1 MKINLVP
8 NEFFISKRIFKSDIQ
23 GKKDSSPIVR
33 ISVISISL
41 AIVVNLITLAVVS
54 GFQQEVR
61 QKISGFGSH
70 LFVRGQGDGSNY
82 DSPPILKENPNII
95 NLKNS
100 PEIKSIY
107 PVAFKPAI
115 LQSSKIERKVKLS
128 KGKDT
133 SFIQQDVQGVVF
145 KGVDTSYNFSF
156 FENYLT
162 EGRVPNLSKSKSF
175 SEILVSKK
183 TATSLNYKVKD
194 TINAFFVRNKP
205 IKQQFIVSGIYN
217 TELEEFDKKIVF
229 TDLKTVQNLNDWGLN
244 ASINI
249 SDTVYNNQFILSADV
264 SGSGRNFLY
273 DWGNGFQK
281 YNAFLFY
288 PKSDTLIRLIVK
300 EYDFNNQKNN
310 LTDTAYL
317 KVDISNK
324 LPENYTIQTDDFD
337 EIIKQYK
344 DLKGLNYDVIVSD
357 NQVIKFSHDDN
368 KSNNENYISGFEIMI
383 KDWGKLNESKLNI
396 QKKIGFIPDNQGMI
410 LNVKSIVDNE
420 KDLFLWLSFL
430 DINVLIILILMLL
443 IAIINVGSAMLV
455 IIVVRTNFIG
465 ILKAIGARNWSIRK
479 VFLYQVALLI
489 LRGMFWGNVI
499 GLSLCF
505 IQYQFGIFSLNPE
518 VYYLNKVPIKLD
530 FYHWLFLN
538 LGTIIVCLI
547 SLYIPSYVVTKIS
560 PTKSIKFD

>member
-1 MKINLVP
+1 MP

-82 DSPPILKENPNII
+82 DSPPILKGNPNIVK
-95 NLKNS
+95 LKKS

-115 LQSSKIERKVKLS
+115 LQSSKIKRTVKLS

-145 KGVDTSYNFSF
+145 KGVDASYNFSF
-156 FENYLT
+156 FENYLI
-162 EGRVPNLSKSKSF
+162 EGDVPNLLTSKSF

-183 TATSLNYKVKD
+183 TAISLNYKVND

-205 IKQQFIVSGIYN
+205 VKQYFIVSGIYN

-244 ASINI
+244 ASIKI

-264 SGSGRNFLY
+264 SGSGRDFLY
-273 DWGNGFQK
+273 DWGSGFQK

-288 PKSDTLIRLIVK
+288 PKSDTSIRLIVK
-300 EYDFNNQKNN
+300 EYDFDNQQND
-310 LTDTAYL
+310 LIDTAYL
-317 KVDISNK
+317 KVKMPNK
-324 LPENYTIQTDDFD
+324 SSKSYVIQTDDFD
-337 EIIKQYK
+337 EIIKKYN
-344 DLKGLNYDVIVSD
+344 DLKGLDYNVLLGND
-357 NQVIKFSHDDN
+357 QVINFKHDDN
-368 KSNNENYISGFEIMI
+368 KSNNEDYISGFEIMI

-465 ILKAIGARNWSIRK
+465 ILKAVGARNWSIRK
-479 VFLYQVALLI
+479 IFLYQVALLI

-505 IQYQFGIFSLNPE
+505 IQSQFGLFSLNPE

-530 FYHWLFLN
+530 FYQWLFLN

>member
-1 MKINLVP
+1 VP

-95 NLKNS
+95 KLKKT

-115 LQSSKIERKVKLS
+115 LQSSKIKRKVKLS

-156 FENYLT
+156 FKNYLI
-162 EGRVPNLSKSKSF
+162 EGDVPNLLTSKSF

-205 IKQQFIVSGIYN
+205 VKQHFIVSGIYN
-217 TELEEFDKKIVF
+217 TELEEFDEKIVF

-244 ASINI
+244 ASIKI
-249 SDTVYNNQFILSADV
+249 SDTVYNNKFILSADV
-264 SGSGRNFLY
+264 SGSGRDFLY
-273 DWGNGFQK
+273 DWGSGFQK

-300 EYDFNNQKNN
+300 EYNFNNQQNV

-317 KVDISNK
+317 KVKMPNK
-324 LPENYTIQTDDFD
+324 LSQSYMIQTDDFD
-337 EIIKQYK
+337 EIIKEYK
-344 DLKGLNYDVIVSD
+344 DLKGLDYDVLLG
-357 NQVIKFSHDDN
+357 NEKVINFNHDDN
-368 KSNNENYISGFEIMI
+368 KSNNEDYISGFEIMI
-383 KDWGKLNESKLNI
+383 KDWNKLNESKLNV

-465 ILKAIGARNWSIRK
+465 ILKAVGARNWSIRK
-479 VFLYQVALLI
+479 IFLYQVALLI
-489 LRGMFWGNVI
+489 LRGMLWGNVI

-505 IQYQFGIFSLNPE
+505 IQSQFGIFSLNPE

-530 FYHWLFLN
+530 FYQWLFLN
-538 LGTIIVCLI
+538 IGTIVVCLI
-547 SLYIPSYVVTKIS
+547 SLYIPSYIVTKIS

>member
-1 MKINLVP
+1 MP

-115 LQSSKIERKVKLS
+115 LQSSKIERKVNLS

>member
-1 MKINLVP
+1 MP

-82 DSPPILKENPNII
+82 DSPPILKGNPNII
-95 NLKNS
+95 NLKKS

-115 LQSSKIERKVKLS
+115 LQSSKIERKVNLS

-317 KVDISNK
+317 KVNISNK

-344 DLKGLNYDVIVSD
+344 DLKGLNYDVFVSD
-357 NQVIKFSHDDN
+357 NQVIRFSHDDN

-383 KDWGKLNESKLNI
+383 KNWGNLNESKLNI

>member
-1 MKINLVP
+1 MP

-95 NLKNS
+95 KLKKT

-115 LQSSKIERKVKLS
+115 LQSSKIKRKVKLS

-156 FENYLT
+156 FKNYLI
-162 EGRVPNLSKSKSF
+162 EGDVPNLLTSKSF

-205 IKQQFIVSGIYN
+205 VKQHFIVSGIYN
-217 TELEEFDKKIVF
+217 TELEEFDEKIVF

-244 ASINI
+244 ASIKI
-249 SDTVYNNQFILSADV
+249 SDTVYNNKFILSADV
-264 SGSGRNFLY
+264 SGSGRDFLY
-273 DWGNGFQK
+273 DWGSGFQK

-300 EYDFNNQKNN
+300 EYNFNNQQNV

-317 KVDISNK
+317 KVKMPNK
-324 LPENYTIQTDDFD
+324 LSQSYMIQTDDFD
-337 EIIKQYK
+337 EIIKEYK
-344 DLKGLNYDVIVSD
+344 DLKGLDYDVLLG
-357 NQVIKFSHDDN
+357 NEKVINFNHDDN
-368 KSNNENYISGFEIMI
+368 KSNNEDYISGFEIMI
-383 KDWGKLNESKLNI
+383 KDWNKLNESKLNV

-465 ILKAIGARNWSIRK
+465 ILKAVGARNWSIRK
-479 VFLYQVALLI
+479 IFLYQVALLI
-489 LRGMFWGNVI
+489 LRGMLWGNVI

-505 IQYQFGIFSLNPE
+505 IQSQFGIFSLNPE

-530 FYHWLFLN
+530 FYQWLFLN
-538 LGTIIVCLI
+538 IGTIVVCLI
-547 SLYIPSYVVTKIS
+547 SLYIPSYIVTKIS

>member
-1 MKINLVP
+1 M
-8 NEFFISKRIFKSDIQ
+8 
-23 GKKDSSPIVR
+23 R

-317 KVDISNK
+317 KVNISNK

>member
-1 MKINLVP
+1 MP

-82 DSPPILKENPNII
+82 DSPPILKGNPNII
-95 NLKNS
+95 NLKKS

-115 LQSSKIERKVKLS
+115 LQSSKIERKVNLS

-357 NQVIKFSHDDN
+357 NQVIRFSHDDN

-383 KDWGKLNESKLNI
+383 KNWGNLNESKLNI

-489 LRGMFWGNVI
+489 LRGMFWGNLI